1 MKRAAVAGLDGVTWN
16 VLDPL
21 ISDGVMPRLAELRR
35 RGASGILHS
44 TVPTYTPPAWTSA
57 ATGVNP
63 GRHGIYGFFDG
74 HAQHEKQQL
83 VHAGKVKAPTV
94 WEMVNEQSERAGIY
108 HLPLTYPPQPVDG
121 WMVSGMMTPGWHE
134 QARGFTTWSGDGS
147 GAELERR
154 ILEWSPGYVLDIS
167 ANWEQDWRDDALA
180 RRVVDSLEQRKVV
193 LQRLLELDPPR
204 VLFSVQES
212 PDRLM
217 HVYYRYLDP
226 NEMRDTP
233 EARRVRPA
241 LEQCFALMDDIVG
254 MLVDWAGDDGGVLV
268 VSDHG
273 FTAWEVSVHTNA
285 LLEKWGYLKMRRGAR
300 VMQTKLARSMVP
312 VAKRILP
319 AKVASGAKD
328 RTFAA
333 VDWAHTRAFA
343 SPIPQQGIFI
353 NLQGREPKGIV
364 PTADLERVKDEIAQR
379 FTDLVDESGAPVT
392 DRVWRSE
399 EVFHGDAL
407 DGAPDILPV
416 LRDHRYELDDE
427 VFHRDPFTDLRHLP
441 RGVHHPDGVV
451 IVSGGGVASAQSI
464 TGSVMDVT
472 PTLLYMAGLRVPE
485 GLDGT
490 VLTDAFTPSHLQ
502 DQPVE
507 TIAALSSKVRD
518 ESSPYS
524 AEEEAQI
531 EESLRGLGYL

>member
-21 ISDGVMPRLAELRR
+21 IADGVMPRLALLREK
-35 RGASGILHS
+35 GSSGILQS

-74 HAQHEKQQL
+74 HAQHEKQNL
-83 VHAGKVKAPTV
+83 VHSGRVKATTL
-94 WEMVNEQSERAGIY
+94 WEMVAEQNARAGIY
-108 HLPLTYPPQPVDG
+108 HLPLTYPPQPVEG
-121 WMVSGMMTPGWHE
+121 WMVSGMMTPGWKE
-134 QARGFTTWSGDGS
+134 QASGFATWSNPGG
-147 GAELERR
+147 GEQLEKQ

-180 RRVVDSLEQRKVV
+180 NRVVDSLEQRKIV
-193 LQRLLELDPPR
+193 LSKLLELDPPR

-226 NEMRDTP
+226 HEMRDTP
-233 EARRVRPA
+233 EAKKVRPA
-241 LEQCFALMDDIVG
+241 LEKCFGLMDDIVG
-254 MLVDWAGDDGGVLV
+254 MLDDWAGDDGGVLV

-285 LLEKWGYLKMRRGAR
+285 LLEKWGYLKMRRAAR
-300 VMQTKLARSMVP
+300 VMQTKAARSMVP
-312 VAKRILP
+312 LAKRILP

-333 VDWAHTRAFA
+333 IDWSQTRAFA

-353 NLQGREPKGIV
+353 NLEGREPKGIV
-364 PTADLERVKDEIAQR
+364 PPGELAKLKDEITQR
-379 FTDLVDESGAPVT
+379 FLDLTDESGTRLT
-392 DRVWRSE
+392 DKVWRSE
-399 EVFHGDAL
+399 EVFHGEAL

-451 IVSGGGVASAQSI
+451 VISGNGVRAGEEVA
-464 TGSVMDVT
+464 GSVLDVT
-472 PTLLYMAGLRVPE
+472 PTLLYMAGLKVPE
-485 GLDGT
+485 GLDGR
-490 VLTDAFTPSHLQ
+490 VLEDAFTPSHLQ
-502 DQPVE
+502 DRPVE
-507 TIAALSSKVRD
+507 TTAALSSRQRD